1 LEHYLT
7 YTSTLSIIKYLIVIV
22 KVEIMKIEHS
32 YLLTIRIFLRK
43 KKYFIYQN
51 LFSLK
56 IGKFNRI

>member
-1 LEHYLT
+1 
-7 YTSTLSIIKYLIVIV
+7 
-22 KVEIMKIEHS
+22 MKIEHS